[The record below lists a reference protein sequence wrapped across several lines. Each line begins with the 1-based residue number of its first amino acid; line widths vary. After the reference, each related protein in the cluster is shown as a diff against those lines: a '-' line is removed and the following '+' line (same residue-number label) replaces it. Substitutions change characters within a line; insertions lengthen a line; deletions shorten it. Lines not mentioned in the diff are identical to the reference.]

1 MLHTWILSGE
11 RWERKEY
18 YFVVYNSIIFIWT
31 NMQFVQ
37 FVVKL
42 FYALLY
48 HYVNL
53 YFDLI
58 TLGYQITFWQMKCFN
73 QVSWI
78 NEDIL
83 HHIKRITLSL
93 FIKNECKSNIH
104 EMINNIYVLFKLHL
118 RIFSKIKILEVKIQN
133 EYLIWH
139 KMMKS
144 SSKYFPNFY
153 ILCHLSVA
161 SLVQVHALSNAIM
174 ISDKR
179 CFATH

>member
-1 MLHTWILSGE
+1 MLHTWIPSGV

-31 NMQFVQ
+31 NMQFDQ

-83 HHIKRITLSL
+83 HHIKHIQCL
-93 FIKNECKSNIH
+93 FSFRMNVNLTFTIH

-118 RIFSKIKILEVKIQN
+118 RIFSNAKWILD
-133 EYLIWH
+133 L
-139 KMMKS
+139 
-144 SSKYFPNFY
+144 
-153 ILCHLSVA
+153 
-161 SLVQVHALSNAIM
+161 
-174 ISDKR
+174 
-179 CFATH
+179 T